1 MIYWQCGEWP
11 FYLFPIVPTC
21 PAPPHHTPVTT
32 APIIWRYLFNIILW
46 ILQYQMTTLALLF
59 LGHHPNWCQ
68 SWVSIFYQ
76 FTLKVSW
83 LISDIMSPSAFSLQQ
98 RVRKYD
104 HLISIFTSR
113 APCCHTLLK
122 MFYVKAHISNWDVI
136 NAEMLESI
144 TGWNVFS
151 CRFILLT
158 PWLTFFWAKTILC
171 LRWLSDIPTL
181 HQTSQS

>member
-1 MIYWQCGEWP
+1 MIYWRCGEWP

-32 APIIWRYLFNIILW
+32 GPIIWRYLFNIILW
-46 ILQYQMTTLALLF
+46 ILQLQMTVQALLYLLVTISIGDN
-59 LGHHPNWCQ
+59 LGCQ
-68 SWVSIFYQ
+68 SIDQ

-122 MFYVKAHISNWDVI
+122 MFYVKNIHY
-136 NAEMLESI
+136 
-144 TGWNVFS
+144 
-151 CRFILLT
+151 
-158 PWLTFFWAKTILC
+158 K
-171 LRWLSDIPTL
+171 LRCYKC
-181 HQTSQS
+181 